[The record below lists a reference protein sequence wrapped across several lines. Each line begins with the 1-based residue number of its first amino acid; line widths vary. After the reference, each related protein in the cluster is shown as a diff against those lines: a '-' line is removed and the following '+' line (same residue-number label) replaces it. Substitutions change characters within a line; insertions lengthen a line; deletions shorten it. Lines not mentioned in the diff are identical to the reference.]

1 MANKEG
7 KSGLGGNSARARFS
21 QDRGMRA
28 LLLEHRIKGHLYRE
42 EVSAEVAPPPPV
54 LGNASADSN
63 EASTA
68 SGAAVRSAGKTLGAV
83 ALVFAIA
90 SLFIWPLLL
99 GITATILGFVA
110 FRQRARALGGWAMG
124 IGIFAAV
131 SSVVLYP
138 LYLMWS

>member
-7 KSGLGGNSARARFS
+7 KPGLGGNSTRARYS

-28 LLLEHRIKGHLYRE
+28 LLLEHRIKNHLYRE
-42 EVSAEVAPPPPV
+42 EASAEVAPPPPIIGRS
-54 LGNASADSN
+54 LDAD

-68 SGAAVRSAGKTLGAV
+68 SGAAVRSAGKMLGAV
-83 ALVFAIA
+83 ALIFAIA

-99 GITATILGFVA
+99 GITAAVLGFVA
-110 FRQRARALGGWAMG
+110 YRQKAQALGGWAMG

-131 SSVVLYP
+131 SSLVLYP
-138 LYLMWS
+138 LYMMWS